1 MKYKNIDGVYDFMEN
16 KGELNI
22 VVGDIT
28 DDYLLN
34 LADAVVLPTNPMM
47 RCGAGVSGAIF
58 RKAGVDDLEEYTE
71 KTFGISYYDETRK
84 NEMKPTEVRVTPGF
98 ALPCQIIF
106 AQGPRLYDFDDYQLA
121 LSSLLKTYENILQK
135 AVECGFKTILV
146 PALGTGS
153 YGFTHEDTAEEV
165 VEEIRKFIRENE
177 LKIYFVVQSDDVE
190 DLYLL

>member
-1 MKYKNIDGVYDFMEN
+1 MGN
-16 KGELNI
+16 KGALNI

-34 LADAVVLPTNPMM
+34 FVDAIVLPTNPMM

-71 KTFGISYYDETRK
+71 QTFGISYYDETRK

-98 ALPCQIIF
+98 ALPCNIIF
-106 AQGPRLYDFDDYQLA
+106 AQGPKLYDFEDFQVA
-121 LSSLLKTYENILQK
+121 LNLLLKTYENILQK

-153 YGFTHEDTAEEV
+153 YGFTHEDTATSVTKTIKNFLEQ
-165 VEEIRKFIRENE
+165 NE
-177 LKIYFVVQSDDVE
+177 LNVHFVLQSDEVKG
-190 DLYLL
+190 LYL

>member
-1 MKYKNIDGVYDFMEN
+1 MVALLREPKEWTGCFSSLDNVIMKHKNIDGVYDFMEN

-98 ALPCQIIF
+98 ALPCKIIF
-106 AQGPRLYDFDDYQLA
+106 AQGPNLYDFSDFQVA
-121 LSSLLKTYENILQK
+121 LGLLLKTYENIL
-135 AVECGFKTILV
+135 
-146 PALGTGS
+146 
-153 YGFTHEDTAEEV
+153 
-165 VEEIRKFIRENE
+165 
-177 LKIYFVVQSDDVE
+177 
-190 DLYLL
+190 

>member
-1 MKYKNIDGVYDFMEN
+1 MEN

-28 DDYLLN
+28 DNYLLS
-34 LADAVVLPTNPMM
+34 LADAIVLPTNPMM

-58 RKAGVDDLEEYTE
+58 HKAGVEDLEEYTE
-71 KTFGISYYDETRK
+71 QTFGISYYDETRK

-98 ALPCQIIF
+98 ALPCKIIF
-106 AQGPRLYDFDDYQLA
+106 AQGPKLYDFEDFQAA
-121 LSSLLKTYENILQK
+121 LNLLLKTYENILQK

-153 YGFTHEDTAEEV
+153 YGFTHEDTAESV
-165 VEEIRKFIRENE
+165 IRTIENFLEKNE
-177 LKIYFVVQSDDVE
+177 LNVYFVVQSDDVKE
-190 DLYLL
+190 WYCY

>member
-47 RCGAGVSGAIF
+47 RCGSGVSGAIF

-71 KTFGISYYDETRK
+71 KTFCISYYDETRK

-106 AQGPRLYDFDDYQLA
+106 AQGPRLYDFDDYQTA
-121 LSSLLKTYENILQK
+121 LSLLLKTYENILQK
-135 AVECGFKTILV
+135 AVECGFKTILI

-153 YGFTHEDTAEEV
+153 YGFTHEETAPDIIET
-165 VEEIRKFIRENE
+165 IRNFLRQNE

>member
-28 DDYLLN
+28 DVYLLN

-135 AVECGFKTILV
+135 AVECCFKTILV
-146 PALGTGS
+146 PPLGTGS
-153 YGFTHEDTAEEV
+153 YDFTHEDTVSNVIET
-165 VEEIRKFIRENE
+165 IGKFLRQNE
-177 LKIYFVVQSDDVE
+177 LEVNFVVQSDGLKK
-190 DLYLL
+190 LYM

>member
-1 MKYKNIDGVYDFMEN
+1 MGS
-16 KGELNI
+16 KGTLNI
-22 VVGDIT
+22 IVGDIT

-71 KTFGISYYDETRK
+71 KSFCISYYDKTRK

-106 AQGPRLYDFDDYQLA
+106 AQGPRLYDFGDYQLA
-121 LSSLLKTYENILQK
+121 LSLLLKTYENILQK
-135 AVECGFKTILV
+135 AVEYDFKTILV

-153 YGFTHEDTAEEV
+153 YGFTHEDTASNVIETIE
-165 VEEIRKFIRENE
+165 KFLRQNE
-177 LKIYFVVQSDDVE
+177 LEVNFVVQSDGLKK
-190 DLYLL
+190 LYM